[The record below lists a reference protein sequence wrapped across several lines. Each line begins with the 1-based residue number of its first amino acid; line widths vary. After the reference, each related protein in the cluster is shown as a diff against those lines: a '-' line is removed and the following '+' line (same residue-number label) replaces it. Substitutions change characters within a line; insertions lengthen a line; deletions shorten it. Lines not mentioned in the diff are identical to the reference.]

1 MLIKSGFCIL
11 MNDFLLE
18 EMFSVRKAEVFNQLM
33 MILKDF
39 EKPHSRGAS
48 VLSWGLMEKP

>member
-18 EMFSVRKAEVFNQLM
+18 EMFSVRKTEVFNQLM
-33 MILKDF
+33 MILMDF
-39 EKPHSRGAS
+39 EKPHSRGAL
-48 VLSWGLMEKP
+48 VLSWGLMKKP